1 MRMIEVEDD
10 IFEFLVGKITG
21 FGETPSA
28 VLRRELNLRKQAHL
42 APLQTQPAIS
52 KTAQTASPLA
62 KFVDRPEFL
71 VHPDVV
77 SRYLGLLSWLYNR
90 DPEGFKR
97 ITAIGG
103 RKRKYFAL
111 SSQELDASGR
121 MVMPKGIPN
130 SPFWAVTNN
139 ATALKRKILEQVM
152 RVLGY
157 SPADIGIALSV
168 LK

>member
-1 MRMIEVEDD
+1 MRIIEVEDD
-10 IFEFLVGKITG
+10 IFDFLVGKITG

-28 VLRRELNLRKQAHL
+28 VLRRELNLRKQAQL
-42 APLQTQPAIS
+42 APLQTQSAIS